1 MLITSV
7 DHPVVLHAIDA
18 TPARWRG
25 DAVSSPL
32 DRARTAASSH
42 PTHWLISTQVA
53 ATRSVGTGWFYQV
66 AGACIFLLALF
77 ILFVVPCVIPDYY
90 RLGLTFLCDSRSERE
105 GFLTG
110 PARDTE
116 LTDCRNRA
124 EKAEGALDAAEKRA
138 STAEAKLKKLEAE
151 MPYLKGALESKE
163 RRASAAEKALGAADN
178 A

>member
-1 MLITSV
+1 MNLDLIIRVHASR
-7 DHPVVLHAIDA
+7 DEGVVQR
-18 TPARWRG
+18 RWLGNSG
-25 DAVSSPL
+25 DAELRGAARLAHVFERVAACVEIKILRHVS
-32 DRARTAASSH
+32 AESSRRPPRHRRDACSMH

-124 EKAEGALDAAEKRA
+124 EPCWNQPPRG
-138 STAEAKLKKLEAE
+138 
-151 MPYLKGALESKE
+151 
-163 RRASAAEKALGAADN
+163 
-178 A
+178 

>member
-1 MLITSV
+1 MKDWPFV
-7 DHPVVLHAIDA
+7 E
-18 TPARWRG
+18 RWVPFLYTFWGRG
-25 DAVSSPL
+25 GWYLFWAL
-32 DRARTAASSH
+32 
-42 PTHWLISTQVA
+42 LVA

-138 STAEAKLKKLEAE
+138 IKAEAKLKKLEAE

>member
-1 MLITSV
+1 MARAVETKRPNPCGLLVGKIQNIAGVCTG
-7 DHPVVLHAIDA
+7 VVLII
-18 TPARWRG
+18 
-25 DAVSSPL
+25 AV
-32 DRARTAASSH
+32 
-42 PTHWLISTQVA
+42 
-53 ATRSVGTGWFYQV
+53 
-66 AGACIFLLALF
+66 ALF

-138 STAEAKLKKLEAE
+138 IKAEAKLKKLEAE

-163 RRASAAEKALGAADN
+163 RRASAAEKALDAADN

>member
-1 MLITSV
+1 MG
-7 DHPVVLHAIDA
+7 
-18 TPARWRG
+18 AR
-25 DAVSSPL
+25 AVETKRPNPCGL
-32 DRARTAASSH
+32 
-42 PTHWLISTQVA
+42 L
-53 ATRSVGTGWFYQV
+53 VGK
-66 AGACIFLLALF
+66 IH
-77 ILFVVPCVIPDYY
+77 

-116 LTDCRNRA
+116 LTDRRNRA

-138 STAEAKLKKLEAE
+138 TKAEAKLKKLEAE

-163 RRASAAEKALGAADN
+163 RRASAAEKALDAADN

>member
-1 MLITSV
+1 MKDWPFV
-7 DHPVVLHAIDA
+7 E
-18 TPARWRG
+18 RWVPFLYTFWGRG
-25 DAVSSPL
+25 GWYLFWAL
-32 DRARTAASSH
+32 
-42 PTHWLISTQVA
+42 LVA

-110 PARDTE
+110 PVRDTE
-116 LTDCRNRA
+116 LTDCRDRA

-163 RRASAAEKALGAADN
+163 RRASAAEKALDAADN

>member
-1 MLITSV
+1 MKDWPFV
-7 DHPVVLHAIDA
+7 E
-18 TPARWRG
+18 RWVPFLYTFWGRG
-25 DAVSSPL
+25 GWYLFWAL
-32 DRARTAASSH
+32 
-42 PTHWLISTQVA
+42 LVA

-116 LTDCRNRA
+116 LTDCRDRA
-124 EKAEGALDAAEKRA
+124 EPCGNQPPVGRGRVDGVEVDAKIRHKGNSAQAPRRPRA
-138 STAEAKLKKLEAE
+138 PST
-151 MPYLKGALESKE
+151 P
-163 RRASAAEKALGAADN
+163 RRSGPARPRPS
-178 A
+178 